1 MTVEKPKQRQAEVE
15 APPEVVL
22 TLALAADVGAP
33 LPLVTP
39 ASQASVLAVSAEKS
53 ARGVDGAMATV
64 IARHG
69 SAPSTPGQKLY
80 LASDRTCVGTVGG
93 GAIERE
99 VLQELLRMCDG
110 KSPRKHEVREF
121 RLGPEL
127 GMCCGGRAEVLMEPI
142 DGLFPCLIVGAGHV
156 ATATAPLLA
165 KVGYAVTVIDA
176 RAAWT
181 TDGRI
186 PGITLVDGEYDV
198 LMNEFPTRGALL
210 VMTHDHA
217 EDQRAIEWG
226 LKRGFAYVGGVGSRA
241 KAERTRARLENKGF
255 GEEDLKRI
263 RMPIG
268 APINARLP
276 DEIAVAIAAEMVAW
290 KRRG

>member
-1 MTVEKPKQRQAEVE
+1 VDTDEE
-15 APPEVVL
+15 
-22 TLALAADVGAP
+22 

-39 ASQASVLAVSAEKS
+39 ASQAGVLSVSAEKS

-69 SAPSTPGQKLY
+69 SAPATPGQKLY
-80 LASDRTCVGTVGG
+80 LANDRTCVGTVGG

-99 VLQELLRMCDG
+99 VLTALWRICEG
-110 KSPRKHEVREF
+110 KAERVHEVREF

-127 GMCCGGRAEVLMEPI
+127 GMCCGGRAEILIEPI
-142 DGLFPCLIVGAGHV
+142 DGLLPCLIVGAGHV

-165 KVGYAVTVIDA
+165 KVGYAVTVVDA
-176 RAAWT
+176 REAWSRQ
-181 TDGRI
+181 GRI
-186 PGITLVDGEYDV
+186 PGITMVEGEYDV
-198 LMNEFPTRGALL
+198 LMNDFPTRGVLL
-210 VMTHDHA
+210 VMTHDHQ

-241 KAERTRARLENKGF
+241 KAERTRTRLEAKGF
-255 GEEDLKRI
+255 VAEDRERI

-290 KRRG
+290 KRGSRSEAKR